1 LYGAVLK
8 KNKYKENLLCVRC
21 FFYAIRVQKAGTIMD
36 DAQKEELTKV
46 VDLPFWGR
54 AHYFVKFA
62 LPAQI
67 EAYFRWT
74 FAENDQI
81 RVVGWSFYDSTGSG
95 TDYGLHIPQLG
106 HLSLSEMD
114 NMVASAIR
122 RAAENEHKFLY
133 EFEHGSGALAVA
145 QMRQILRC
153 SPGLVRWKWRAVH
166 NCWSPPNGLGYKK
179 LNQERV

>member
-1 LYGAVLK
+1 
-8 KNKYKENLLCVRC
+8 VRC

-106 HLSLSEMD
+106 RISVYQKWTTWLLALFGGQQRMSISSYTNSSTVVERSPSL
-114 NMVASAIR
+114 
-122 RAAENEHKFLY
+122 K
-133 EFEHGSGALAVA
+133 
-145 QMRQILRC
+145 
-153 SPGLVRWKWRAVH
+153 
-166 NCWSPPNGLGYKK
+166 
-179 LNQERV
+179 